1 MVNVLVI
8 TKRELNTYF
17 LSPIAYVV
25 LTAFA
30 LADGIMFALAIRP
43 PLDPDRVAQWALYL
57 PVFLLIVAIPLLTM
71 RLLSD
76 EAYRGT
82 IETLMTAPVTELEV
96 VAGKFVGALIFAI
109 VMFVPILAEVIF
121 LRLLGEMDAGPLL
134 SGFLGVFLLAAQF
147 VAIGLF
153 CSALTRIQVASAII
167 SFVILLGFYL
177 LGFLGT
183 DSTALSVRV
192 LRYIS
197 PPTHYIGFLRGIV
210 DTRDLAYLVVTTAA
224 FLFLTV
230 KALELRKWR

>member
-1 MVNVLVI
+1 MVNVLAI

-17 LSPIAYVV
+17 LSPIAYIV

-30 LADGIMFALAIRP
+30 LADGIMFVLWVRP
-43 PLDPDRVAQWALYL
+43 PLDPDQVARVAFSV
-57 PVFLLIVAIPLLTM
+57 PMVLLIFAVPLLTM

-96 VAGKFVGALIFAI
+96 VAGKFVGALIFTVI
-109 VMFVPILAEVIF
+109 MFVPILAEVLF

-167 SFVILLGFYL
+167 CFVILLGFYL
-177 LGFLGT
+177 IPLLFT
-183 DSTALSVRV
+183 DSAALSVRV

-197 PPTHYIGFLRGIV
+197 PPTHYVGFLKGIV